1 MGSPE
6 FALSIF
12 PPVEGDLLGPDGPL
26 VGRPDGLFTAYAVRL
41 AARDIQL
48 DITKIGAAKAIV
60 DLPQDAWRGVADIIL
75 SISYRGDV
83 GNATIDGALISD
95 NFANGAPWEIGL
107 RRHAERLREQAI
119 DLYITP
125 LRQGQAVVSDS
136 AMAAQQ
142 SF

>member
-1 MGSPE
+1 
-6 FALSIF
+6 
-12 PPVEGDLLGPDGPL
+12 
-26 VGRPDGLFTAYAVRL
+26 VRL
-41 AARDIQL
+41 AAQDIQL
-48 DITKIGAAKAIV
+48 DITEIGAAKAIV
-60 DLPQDAWRGVADIIL
+60 GLPQDAWRGVADIIL

-142 SF
+142 SFVGQEIAAIDSIVAIPQYQLRIVHQPSAER